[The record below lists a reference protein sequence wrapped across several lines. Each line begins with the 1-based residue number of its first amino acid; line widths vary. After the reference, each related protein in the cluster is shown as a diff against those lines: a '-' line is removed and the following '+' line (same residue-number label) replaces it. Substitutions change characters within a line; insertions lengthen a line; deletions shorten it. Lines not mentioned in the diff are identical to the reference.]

1 LKKNI
6 KEYIDDSVFN
16 FIKKVTQFVNP
27 ILLKLNNENG
37 NLLVYYFHGIYENEA
52 QKKLNHVD
60 PQNNLTKTQLIAFI
74 DYFLSNNYQF
84 IKPEQIS
91 EGLPKDKKYI
101 LLTFDDG
108 YFNNTLAIDILNK
121 YKIPATFFLTTKNIV
136 KQESFWWDVIFKYRI
151 KNHVPL
157 KKIREEQ
164 SFLKGFKYSFIDNY
178 ISENFGSSATK
189 PWSDID
195 RPLTVEELRTISQNS
210 LVTIG
215 NHTHNHTILTVYDRE
230 EIKDQFH
237 RSNEILCD
245 ITGYKPKFIAF
256 PNGNFNF
263 EILEECKE
271 EGFNITFS
279 TIEKSNRLPIKFNS
293 AVMNLNRLMTQT
305 NDINVYGNYDRLGY
319 TAQSLYLKLKHSIK
333 IFK

>member
-6 KEYIDDSVFN
+6 KKYIDDSIFSL
-16 FIKKVTQFVNP
+16 IKKVTQFVNP
-27 ILLKLNNENG
+27 IILNFKNENG

-60 PQNNLTKTQLIAFI
+60 PQNNLTTAQLIAFVE
-74 DYFLSNNYQF
+74 YFLSNNYQF
-84 IKPEQIS
+84 IKPEQIP
-91 EGLPKDKKYI
+91 EALLKDKKYI

-108 YFNNTLAIDILNK
+108 YFNNILAIDILNK
-121 YKIPATFFLTTKNIV
+121 YNIPATFFVTTKNIV
-136 KQESFWWDVIFKYRI
+136 HQESFWWDVVFKYRI
-151 KNHVPL
+151 KHHVPL
-157 KKIREEQ
+157 RKIREEQ

-178 ISENFGSSATK
+178 LTENFGSGATK

-195 RPLTVEELRTISQNS
+195 RPLMLEELKTISQNP

-230 EIKDQFH
+230 EIIDQF
-237 RSNEILCD
+237 RISNEILCD
-245 ITGYKPKFIAF
+245 IIGYKPKFIAF

-263 EILEECKE
+263 EILEVCKE
-271 EGFNITFS
+271 EEFSITFS
-279 TIEKSNRLPIKFNS
+279 TVEKSNKLPIKLNS
-293 AVMNLNRLMTQT
+293 PVMNLNRLMTQT
-305 NDINVYGNYDRLGY
+305 NNISSYGNYDRLGY
-319 TAQSLYLKLKHSIK
+319 TAQSFYLNLKRSIN